1 MASHRIARPGRLRA
15 GRRLFVVPALAIA
28 SLSFCT
34 CATAAAQTRTVR
46 DTATAYGAR
55 LNAKG
60 EPANLNPARINNRIN
75 SRLDTR
81 LSLRIERYRPD
92 SVADP
97 TAAFAVKSTDNAR
110 IGTQATLAP
119 LAASSEGDTGSS
131 SPTSSQPTNNS
142 TTIQP
147 R

>member
-1 MASHRIARPGRLRA
+1 MEWHRTTRPGRHSA
-15 GRRLFVVPALAIA
+15 GKHLVVAALAIA
-28 SLSFCT
+28 SLSF

-97 TAAFAVKSTDNAR
+97 TAAFAVKATDNAR
-110 IGTQATLAP
+110 VGTQATLAP
-119 LAASSEGDTGSS
+119 LATASEGDAGSS
-131 SPTSSQPTNNS
+131 SQTSSEPTNNS
-142 TTIQP
+142 TTAQP